1 MTRPFFIDKI
11 KELDKI
17 KEQEINIKKS
27 LLKFKKKNFFSK
39 INKSK
44 KNIPIPL
51 QPVAVQDALLYEI
64 QISNKYNLIKKRKI
78 RLFKNFN

>member
-1 MTRPFFIDKI
+1 VTRPFFIDKI

>member
-1 MTRPFFIDKI
+1 
-11 KELDKI
+11 LDKI

-64 QISNKYNLIKKRKI
+64 QISNKYNLIKNAKLDYSRT
-78 RLFKNFN
+78 LN

>member
-17 KEQEINIKKS
+17 KEQEINI
-27 LLKFKKKNFFSK
+27 KNFFSK